1 MRLTFFHKEKKMAN
15 GRSFWFLVL
24 LAFCFSGCTGSG
36 YNRYA
41 DDFYN
46 QGLAWYQKGE
56 YDRAISDFTKVL
68 EMAPEGMDNYV
79 VYYNRGLAYYK
90 LRDYDLAIK
99 DFDTGLQLVAGRTPM
114 GKYIP
119 QIYDSSM
126 EVPARTPKL
135 EYGVFNL
142 YQARG
147 DAWFYKKGYTE
158 AIQDYDSALKY
169 GEQRKEL
176 PTIYNSLAWSKF
188 QTGAYKEA
196 INNFSI
202 ALDIRPRSSK
212 DYYGRARAWAEIG
225 DMNMALRDAIMA
237 QDLNPN
243 SRKYDDL
250 VFELKQ
256 VMKR

>member
-1 MRLTFFHKEKKMAN
+1 MAN
-15 GRSFWFLVL
+15 VKSFWILVL
-24 LAFCFSGCTGSG
+24 LTLGLSGCTGSG

-46 QGLAWYQKGE
+46 QGIAWYQKGE
-56 YDRAISDFTKVL
+56 YGRAVKDFTKVM

-90 LRDYDLAIK
+90 LRDYDRAIL
-99 DFDTGLQLVAGRTPM
+99 DFNTGLQLVAGRTVM
-114 GKYIP
+114 GKYKP
-119 QIYDSSM
+119 KIYDSSM
-126 EVPARTPKL
+126 EVPASTPKL

-142 YQARG
+142 YKARG
-147 DAWFYKKGYTE
+147 DAWFYKKGYGE
-158 AIQDYDSALKY
+158 AISDYDNALKY

-188 QTGAYKEA
+188 QTGAYREA

-202 ALDIRPRSSK
+202 ALDIRPRSAK
-212 DYYGRARAWAEIG
+212 DYYGRASAWAEIG
-225 DMNMALRDAIMA
+225 DMNMALRDALVA
-237 QDLNPN
+237 HDFNPN
-243 SRKYDDL
+243 SQKYDDL

-256 VMKR
+256 QMKR

>member
-1 MRLTFFHKEKKMAN
+1 MAN
-15 GRSFWFLVL
+15 ARFFWILVL
-24 LAFCFSGCTGSG
+24 LALGLSGCTGSG

-46 QGLAWYQKGE
+46 QGIAWYQKGE
-56 YDRAISDFTKVL
+56 YDRAVKDFTKVL

-90 LRDYDLAIK
+90 LRDYDRAIL
-99 DFDTGLQLVAGRTPM
+99 DFDTGLQLVAGRDPM

-126 EVPARTPKL
+126 EVPAPTPEL

-142 YQARG
+142 YKARG
-147 DAWFYKKGYTE
+147 DAWFYKKGYAE
-158 AIQDYDSALKY
+158 AISDYDSALGY

-188 QTGAYKEA
+188 EIGAYKEA
-196 INNFSI
+196 INDFSI
-202 ALDIRPRSSK
+202 GIDINSRSAK
-212 DYYGRARAWAEIG
+212 DYYGRARGWAKIG
-225 DMNMALRDAIMA
+225 DMNMALRDALVA
-237 QDLNPN
+237 LDLNPN
-243 SRKYDDL
+243 SKKYDDL
-250 VFELKQ
+250 VFELKKK
-256 VMKR
+256 MNR

>member
-1 MRLTFFHKEKKMAN
+1 MAN

-142 YQARG
+142 YQARVY
-147 DAWFYKKGYTE
+147 ACF
-158 AIQDYDSALKY
+158 
-169 GEQRKEL
+169 
-176 PTIYNSLAWSKF
+176 
-188 QTGAYKEA
+188 
-196 INNFSI
+196 
-202 ALDIRPRSSK
+202 
-212 DYYGRARAWAEIG
+212 
-225 DMNMALRDAIMA
+225 
-237 QDLNPN
+237 
-243 SRKYDDL
+243 
-250 VFELKQ
+250 
-256 VMKR
+256 